1 MFDRKLKTLP
11 QPNYVSLGQIMVG
24 PLSQESFPGLRN
36 LGRHSAHF
44 YGKQE
49 AHGSELKITV
59 TNERFVLSGYNFA
72 GCRDEWEERRSKIG
86 MRAME

>member
-1 MFDRKLKTLP
+1 
-11 QPNYVSLGQIMVG
+11 
-24 PLSQESFPGLRN
+24 LSQESFPGLRN

-59 TNERFVLSGYNFA
+59 TNERLFLAASVSQTVHKTMSEG
-72 GCRDEWEERRSKIG
+72 
-86 MRAME
+86 

>member
-1 MFDRKLKTLP
+1 MFHLARLWLAHCRKNP
-11 QPNYVSLGQIMVG
+11 SPG
-24 PLSQESFPGLRN
+24 PRN

-49 AHGSELKITV
+49 AHGSDLKITV
-59 TNERFVLSGYNFA
+59 TNERFVLSGNNFA

-86 MRAME
+86 MQAME